1 MFHCS
6 KHCILIFPRHRKFT
20 GRAGGVSAAGQVDSN
35 GHLHRMSVTC
45 RPEKA
50 ARFVW
55 HVLFLRAGCFFSCWL
70 SMRNARAAAGLTFSD
85 RHDQE
90 RDVASASGIRQG

>member
-1 MFHCS
+1 MFHPS

-35 GHLHRMSVTC
+35 GHLHRMPVTC
-45 RPEKA
+45 RPAKA

-55 HVLFLRAGCFFSCWL
+55 QVLFFRAGCFFVLVIDAQC
-70 SMRNARAAAGLTFSD
+70 ARRGRLNF
-85 RHDQE
+85 Q
-90 RDVASASGIRQG
+90 